1 MTDTRK
7 QVEREI
13 AEWLLDQALKPAP
26 VDRSLLMT
34 LLWGLFRP
42 IELGKQHGRIFFAIE
57 AKYAIERG
65 EYRKDEA

>member
-13 AEWLLDQALKPAP
+13 AEWLRMLRDASFAHHKEICLIEDDDILDAIVTRAN
-26 VDRSLLMT
+26 T
-34 LLWGLFRP
+34 Y
-42 IELGKQHGRIFFAIE
+42 EFA
-57 AKYAIERG
+57 ADAIERG

>member
-13 AEWLLDQALKPAP
+13 AEWLLDQ
-26 VDRSLLMT
+26 SLIATERMVRAET
-34 LLWGLFRP
+34 PDSHRN
-42 IELGKQHGRIFFAIE
+42 FAAAAVAMESAASI
-57 AKYAIERG
+57 IERG